1 MGLPRPLRLARTE
14 DFARVRVVGQ
24 TFRGR
29 LLLLNVAPNGLSHN
43 RYGVVTGKKLGGAVV
58 RNRVRR
64 LFREVLRATNSKL
77 TGGWDIVL
85 VAHPSASAQ
94 PASEIQRAFEAAA
107 VQAGLFRE

>member
-1 MGLPRPLRLARTE
+1 MGLPRPLRLARSE
-14 DFARVRVVGQ
+14 DFARVREVGQ

-29 LLLLNVAPNGLSHN
+29 LLLLNVAPNGLSYN

-64 LFREVLRATNSKL
+64 LLREVVRATNAKL
-77 TGGWDIVL
+77 TGGWDVIM
-85 VAHPSASAQ
+85 VAHPSAAGQ